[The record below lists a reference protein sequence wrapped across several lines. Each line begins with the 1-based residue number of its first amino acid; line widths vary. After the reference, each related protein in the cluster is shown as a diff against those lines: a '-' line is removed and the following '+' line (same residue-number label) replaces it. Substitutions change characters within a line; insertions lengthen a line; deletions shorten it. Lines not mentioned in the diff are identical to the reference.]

1 MIMTSYK
8 LGTFSSPNNLF
19 LALINV
25 KITRENIEYRFR
37 YRLTKQRK
45 RRFKLPKQGNEF
57 DK

>member
-1 MIMTSYK
+1 MTSYK

-37 YRLTKQRK
+37 YRLTKQR

>member
-1 MIMTSYK
+1 MTSYK
-8 LGTFSSPNNLF
+8 LGTFSSLNNLF

-37 YRLTKQRK
+37 YRLTKQRR
-45 RRFKLPKQGNEF
+45 RRFKVPKQGNEF